1 MLAVDTIYGLID
13 FHRFKESILRYKKDS
28 EGLAKDETAAVGLT
42 LGQQDESLFWEY
54 QKQDHNDPASGW
66 TKKLE

>member
-13 FHRFKESILRYKKDS
+13 FDKFKESILRYKKDS
-28 EGLAKDETAAVGLT
+28 GSLAKEENHTEGST
-42 LGQQDESLFWEY
+42 LGQQDESLFWQY
-54 QKQDHNDPASGW
+54 QNEDHNDPASGW